1 VTRFLGR
8 RVVFGIIVL
17 WLVATLVFIMYFVA
31 PHDPARLLAG
41 KGATALT
48 LRDVRHRLGLDRPIL
63 QQYGSYLWNFLQGNL
78 GYSYFS
84 QEPVTTIIG
93 QDLPVTASV
102 AVGGSVLWLLI
113 GVTSGVL
120 AATRPRSIADR
131 SVTALALFFYSMP
144 TFLLG
149 ELFLLLLFFRLHL
162 LGFDFFPGGGYV
174 GLTQDPVQWLRHMI
188 LPWFTIALVT
198 ASVYSRLTR
207 GSMLDVL
214 GEDYIRTA
222 RAKGLRERRVIY
234 RHGLRSALAPVVTQ
248 FGIDLGTLLGG
259 IIVTETVF
267 GLPGLGQQI
276 VQAITRQDQPVI
288 IGFVIVASTFIVVA
302 NIVVDLLY
310 AVLDPR
316 VRLS

>member
-1 VTRFLGR
+1 MTRFLAR

-120 AATRPRSIADR
+120 AATRPRSISDR
-131 SVTALALFFYSMP
+131 AVTALALFFYSMP

-234 RHGLRSALAPVVTQ
+234 RHGLRAALAPVVTQ

>member
-1 VTRFLGR
+1 MTKFLAR
-8 RVVFGIIVL
+8 RIVFGIIVM

-31 PHDPARLLAG
+31 PHDPARTLAG
-41 KGATALT
+41 RQATVTT
-48 LRDVRHRLGLDRPIL
+48 LHDVQHRLGLDRPIL
-63 QQYGSYLWNFLQGNL
+63 QQYGSYLWRFLRGDL

-84 QEPVTTIIG
+84 QEPVTTIVR

-102 AVGGSVLWLLI
+102 AFGGAILWLLI
-113 GVTSGVL
+113 GITSGVL

-131 SVTALALFFYSMP
+131 AVTALALFFYSMP

-149 ELFLLLLFFRLHL
+149 ELFLLVLFFRLHL
-162 LGFDFFPGGGYV
+162 LGFNFFPGGGYV
-174 GLTQDPVQWLRHMI
+174 GISSDPYQWIRHMI

-222 RAKGLRERRVIY
+222 RAKGLKERRVVY
-234 RHGLRSALAPVVTQ
+234 RHGLRSALSPVVTQ
-248 FGIDLGTLLGG
+248 FGIDVGTLLGG

-267 GLPGLGQQI
+267 GLPGLGAQI
-276 VQAITRQDQPVI
+276 VQAIDRQDQPVI
-288 IGFVIVASTFIVVA
+288 IGIVILASAFIVLA
-302 NIVVDLLY
+302 NIIVDVLY

>member
-1 VTRFLGR
+1 VTRFLAR
-8 RVVFGIIVL
+8 RVVFGLIVL
-17 WLVATLVFIMYFVA
+17 WIVATLVFIMYFVA

-41 KGATALT
+41 KGATATT
-48 LRDVRHRLGLDRPIL
+48 LRDVQHRLGLDRPIID
-63 QQYGSYLWNFLQGNL
+63 QYGSYLWRFLHGNL

-102 AVGGSVLWLLI
+102 AVGGAVLWLLI
-113 GVTSGVL
+113 GVSSGVL

-131 SVTALALFFYSMP
+131 TVTAMALFFYSMP

-162 LGFDFFPGGGYV
+162 LGFDFFPGSGYV
-174 GLTQDPVQWLRHMI
+174 GITQDPAQWARHMI

-234 RHGLRSALAPVVTQ
+234 RHGLRAALSPVVTQ

-288 IGFVIVASTFIVVA
+288 IGFVILASFFIVVA